1 MWYLFQSNRVKY
13 TLLLFGIKG
22 NNDMSTPITDFV
34 KTFYRQRQKKS
45 KSTLFHFQEQTLY
58 LGKCTIAV
66 IQDKLLLINETVD
79 MPEVNRLRD
88 ILLKTC
94 KEFKYTPILIPFKYG
109 EEDMPNNEEIQSRL
123 INRLEYWL
131 GNTQELSNNEI
142 RGQYKTFYEQ
152 FMKFLS
158 TTSQEEINAD
168 LNALYKHIKNRKYLK
183 QLKLEV
189 ARRRNIK

>member
-1 MWYLFQSNRVKY
+1 
-13 TLLLFGIKG
+13 
-22 NNDMSTPITDFV
+22 MSTPITDFV

-45 KSTLFHFQEQTLY
+45 KSTLIHFQEQTLY

-94 KEFKYTPILIPFKYG
+94 KEFKYTPILIPFNYG

-123 INRLEYWL
+123 LNRLEYWL
-131 GNTQELSNNEI
+131 CNTQELSNNEI
-142 RGQYKTFYEQ
+142 RGQYKTYYDQ
-152 FMKFLS
+152 LKKFLGK
-158 TTSQEEINAD
+158 TSKEKINSQLEVLYTS
-168 LNALYKHIKNRKYLK
+168 LNDKEFLK
-183 QLKLEV
+183 RLQLQV
-189 ARRRNIK
+189 ARRKSNLK

>member
-1 MWYLFQSNRVKY
+1 
-13 TLLLFGIKG
+13 
-22 NNDMSTPITDFV
+22 MSTPITDFV

-94 KEFKYTPILIPFKYG
+94 KEFKYTPILIPFNYG

-142 RGQYKTFYEQ
+142 RGQYKTYYDQ
-152 FMKFLS
+152 LKKFLGK
-158 TTSQEEINAD
+158 TSKEKINSQ
-168 LNALYKHIKNRKYLK
+168 LEALYTSLNDKEFLK
-183 QLKLEV
+183 RLQLQV
-189 ARRRNIK
+189 ARRKSNLK